1 MSESTWHTVAN
12 VAIIACWGAFA
23 AVWIIGAVFNARR
36 SPAVRTR
43 TMGRVQLLIAGAAAW
58 AVLLLVPDSDWERLT
73 IDAGWIRW
81 LGLVLLV
88 ASTVFIIRARFSLG
102 LMWSSDVIAREDH
115 QLRTDGPYGMVRHPI
130 YTGLL
135 GMLLGSALLDGPGRW
150 TIGLVLGGVIV
161 LLKVRAEERLM
172 GKVFP
177 GEYERYRRRVPAL
190 VPHPWR
196 H

>member
-1 MSESTWHTVAN
+1 MSESTWHTVAD
-12 VAIIACWGAFA
+12 VAIIVCWGAFA
-23 AVWIIGAVFNARR
+23 LVWIIGAVFNARR

-43 TMGRVQLLIAGAAAW
+43 TMGRLQLLIAGAVAW

-88 ASTVFIIRARFSLG
+88 ASTVFVIRARFSLG

-135 GMLLGSALLDGPGRW
+135 LALLGSTLALGDW
-150 TIGLVLGGVIV
+150 
-161 LLKVRAEERLM
+161 RAILAFALAAGALWRKLRIEERWM
-172 GKVFP
+172 RQQFGDA
-177 GEYERYRRRVPAL
+177 YQAYSERVAAL
-190 VPHPWR
+190 IPFVL
-196 H
+196 